1 MERTCKTCDRIFST
15 PYNLRQHYQRFHPL
29 ESQPKLLRMSRKV
42 YPQKGAKDPL
52 KLERMQR
59 SKIENQVNQYG
70 GGDIFS
76 TRSDS
81 DDEGSDGEDG
91 DSMTNNDGSDNDS
104 ESAMEDDEEDE
115 SKVFGFFVR
124 QAKNELEK
132 DGIHEVSRELL
143 QEKFRELLISF
154 LNWKDRLNKNSI
166 YKKVMANVRDLQDE
180 QFDRQEAI
188 EAAVHK
194 RRFLLN
200 RVVLDIDDSD
210 DDEEEIGE
218 DSETEDNDEGTG
230 DSGDVDQ

>member
-1 MERTCKTCDRIFST
+1 MKTCAICDRAFCR
-15 PYNLRQHYQRFHPL
+15 PYSLRRHYRKFHPA
-29 ESQPKLLRMSRKV
+29 E
-42 YPQKGAKDPL
+42 DPL

-59 SKIENQVNQYG
+59 SKIENQMNQYG

>member
-1 MERTCKTCDRIFST
+1 
-15 PYNLRQHYQRFHPL
+15 
-29 ESQPKLLRMSRKV
+29 
-42 YPQKGAKDPL
+42 
-52 KLERMQR
+52 MQR
-59 SKIENQVNQYG
+59 SKIENQMNQYG

-81 DDEGSDGEDG
+81 DDEGSDGEDD

-124 QAKNELEK
+124 QTKSELKK

-166 YKKVMANVRDLQDE
+166 YKKV
-180 QFDRQEAI
+180 
-188 EAAVHK
+188 
-194 RRFLLN
+194 
-200 RVVLDIDDSD
+200 
-210 DDEEEIGE
+210 G
-218 DSETEDNDEGTG
+218 
-230 DSGDVDQ
+230 